1 MDDDGG
7 GARGTAR
14 WRGGAVRAVVRAA
27 SRTEEEART
36 TTVARWPLGGAV
48 LRWRAVV
55 RAASRTEEEARRRFC
70 RSVMEEEAR
79 RDGGER
85 DGAGDEFG
93 GELVD
98 GGGGTGNFGS
108 LTA

>member
-1 MDDDGG
+1 M
-7 GARGTAR
+7 
-14 WRGGAVRAVVRAA
+14 
-27 SRTEEEART
+27 
-36 TTVARWPLGGAV
+36 ARWPLGGAV
-48 LRWRAVV
+48 LRSGARWCGVADGAV
-55 RAASRTEEEARRRFC
+55 ARRRFP
-70 RSVMEEEAR
+70 RSVTEEEAR

-85 DGAGDEFG
+85 DGAGEEFG